1 MTNAYRSERLDWLA
15 AGGVFIACLALYV
28 STLAPS
34 VVTLFDDSL
43 EFQLVTYQLGIAHP
57 TGYPLYTLLGKLFTL
72 LPVGN
77 VAYRVNLMSAVFGA
91 ATVSLLFLL
100 IRRVLQI
107 QTAAVLPSNQ
117 LDSQLQANQLDSK
130 MQTNRTESSLQPE
143 HGSRNPDRS
152 KSRLK
157 PVGSVVWPAYVG
169 SLVGALLFAV
179 GFVFWQQA
187 TIAEVYTLNAL
198 FIVSILLIAVSANGD
213 SPQPIY
219 GLALLFGLSLTH
231 HRTMLL
237 LLPAVGIYLL
247 LVYGST
253 LFRPKTILICLLL
266 GLLPLLIYLYLPL
279 RGEVGSLDGTYRNN
293 WAGFWQQVT
302 ASGYGAFIFS
312 NPLNQARDVAFYWNL
327 LADQFYTTALG
338 VIGLLYLIQRGPIS
352 ILALTGVA
360 FLTYFTFNIFYNVA
374 DIEVFFIPIFMM
386 WAFWSGLGA
395 GFLLTSMARLR
406 HTGWRWGIIALLL
419 GIFGVMIFQLS
430 RTNYPTL
437 KQSYTWAIHDYGLDI
452 LRQPLAD
459 QPVIVGILGEMTL
472 VRYFQQTE
480 NQRSDIAT
488 VVADQEAD
496 RLAAVERL
504 IDARKSVYLTR
515 ELAGLAD
522 RYSLSAVGPLIQV
535 HPQPVTTPPNQP
547 HQLNQAVTP
556 EITLLSYD
564 VTRTPHTGTGPA
576 PVRLTLVWRVDAP
589 IAADLKVSA
598 RLLDAAGQVVAVAD
612 AVPVHFAYPTHHW
625 RSGEIITDVYDLSF
639 ALDTP
644 PGRYRPL
651 IIWYDPAQNAAEV
664 GRVEL
669 EEIIVE

>member
-1 MTNAYRSERLDWLA
+1 MTKTYRSERLDWLA
-15 AGGVFIACLALYV
+15 VGGVFITCLALYV

-57 TGYPLYTLLGKLFTL
+57 TGYPLYTLVGKLFTL

-91 ATVSLLFLL
+91 ATVSLLFLF

-107 QTAAVLPSNQ
+107 QTEVEPQSSQIGSRLQVNQ
-117 LDSQLQANQLDSK
+117 LESRLQS
-130 MQTNRTESSLQPE
+130 E
-143 HGSRNPDRS
+143 HGGNKSDRLG
-152 KSRLK
+152 SRLK
-157 PVGSVVWPAYVG
+157 PAGSVIWPVYVG

-198 FIVSILLIAVSANGD
+198 FVVSILLIAISADGE
-213 SPQPIY
+213 SLQPIY
-219 GLALLFGLSLTH
+219 GLAFLFGLSLTH

-247 LVYGST
+247 LVYGAS
-253 LFRPKTILICLLL
+253 LFRPKTMLISLLL
-266 GLLPLLIYLYLPL
+266 GLLPLLIYFYLPL
-279 RGEVGSLDGTYRNN
+279 RGEVGSLDGTYRHS
-293 WAGFWQQVT
+293 WVGFWQQVT
-302 ASGYGAFIFS
+302 ASDYGAFIFS
-312 NPLNQARDVAFYWNL
+312 NPLNQTRDLAFYGSL
-327 LADQFYTTALG
+327 LADQFYTIALG
-338 VIGLLYLIQRGPIS
+338 VIGLLYLVQRGPIS
-352 ILALTGVA
+352 ILVLTGVA
-360 FLTYFTFNIFYNVA
+360 FLTYFTFNVFYNVA
-374 DIEVFFIPIFMM
+374 DIEVFFIPVFLV

-395 GFLLTSMARLR
+395 VFLLTTMARLR
-406 HTGWRWGIIALLL
+406 HTVWRWGLVALLL
-419 GIFGVMIFQLS
+419 GIFGLIIFQLG
-430 RTNYPTL
+430 RTTYPTL

-480 NQRSDIAT
+480 NLHPDIET
-488 VVADQEAD
+488 VVADREAD
-496 RLAAVERL
+496 RLAAVKRL
-504 IDARKSVYLTR
+504 IDEGKSVYLTR

-535 HPQPVTTPPNQP
+535 HSQPMTSLPSQP
-547 HQLNQAVTP
+547 HQLDQAITP

-564 VTRTPHTGTGPA
+564 VTRTPHTGSGPA
-576 PVRLTLVWRVDAP
+576 PVRLTLSWGVDAP
-589 IAADLKVSA
+589 ITAGLKVSA
-598 RLLDAAGQVVAVAD
+598 RLLDAAGQVVAVTD
-612 AVPVHFAYPTHHW
+612 AVPVHFAYPTNSW
-625 RSGEIITDVYDLSF
+625 QPGEIITDVYDLT
-639 ALDTP
+639 LPPDTP

-651 IIWYDPAQNAAEV
+651 IIWYDPNQNAAEI

-669 EEIIVE
+669 EEIMVE